1 MSFQTIVG
9 QEKAKRI
16 LQQALQRN
24 SVSHA
29 YLFSGPVGTGRRAT
43 AMAFAKA
50 LLCEEQGSDACGQCL
65 SCRKFEHGNQPNL
78 LHIIPDGA
86 TIKIDQIRELQR
98 ELSYRHHGE
107 GRKIYILDG
116 AEKLTLQAA
125 NSLLKFLEEP
135 SSPIVALLLT
145 DNGQAIL
152 PTIRSRSQ
160 LVPFHPIAA
169 SDMQAGLLKEGH
181 PSLLV
186 RAAVHLAS
194 GLDACRE
201 IIQQEGFAETRN
213 VVIQLGKESLT
224 KYTAAMVTL
233 SQEVFKSGS
242 IQQPERLMSMLLLWY
257 KDMIHFQAGRED
269 AIVFIDQLDW
279 IRNHAFARSVEGWVS
294 CMESTLEAGKRIRAH
309 VAPQLAFEQFLVKLQ
324 EGKSLV

>member
-9 QEKAKRI
+9 QENAKRI

-29 YLFSGPVGTGRRAT
+29 YLFSGPLGTGRRAA

-50 LLCEEQGSDACGQCL
+50 LFCEEQGSDACGNCL

-78 LHIIPDGA
+78 LHIAPDGA
-86 TIKIDQIRELQR
+86 TIKIDQIRQLQR
-98 ELSYRHHGE
+98 ELSYRSQGE
-107 GRKIYILDG
+107 GRKVYIMEG
-116 AEKLTLQAA
+116 AEKLTVQAA
-125 NSLLKFLEEP
+125 NSMLKFLEEP
-135 SSPIVALLLT
+135 ASPVVALLLT
-145 DNGQAIL
+145 DNGQAVL
-152 PTIRSRSQ
+152 PTIRSRTQ
-160 LVPFHPIAA
+160 LVPFYPVAPA
-169 SDMQAGLLKEGH
+169 DMREALIGEGH
-181 PSLLV
+181 PAMLV
-186 RAAVHLAS
+186 HVAVHLAS

-213 VVIQLGKESLT
+213 VVIQLGKESLI

-233 SQEVFKSGS
+233 SQAIFKSGS
-242 IQQPERLMSMLLLWY
+242 TQQPEQLMSMLLLWY

-269 AIVFIDQLDW
+269 AIVYVDQLDW
-279 IRNHAFARSVEGWVS
+279 IRNHAFTRSVEGWVF
-294 CMESTLEAGKRIRAH
+294 CMESTLEASKRIRAH
-309 VAPQLAFEQFLVKLQ
+309 VTPQLAFEQFLVNLQ